1 MSTLIIIKDGQLVTT
16 TLTIAEGTKNSHDGV
31 IKLVRKHRPDL
42 EQFGL
47 VRFEI
52 RPRSAGQH
60 GGGDIEYAVLNEQ
73 QSALIIAYMR
83 NTEIVRSFKIAL
95 VKGFYEMRAK
105 LTAPADPF
113 AHIPAEHRALVAL
126 LCENA
131 AIKAKQDEL
140 AAAQATQQDSIQRI
154 EAKQSAIE
162 NGAAYFTVIGYGTWR
177 GITFSLTDAA
187 ALGRRAS
194 TLSKAAGIA
203 VDAVRDPRFGK
214 VNSYHESMLEAALSG
229 LHGGM

>member
-1 MSTLIIIKDGQLVTT
+1 MSTLAISVPTMSSIELVEIINAARGDK
-16 TLTIAEGTKNSHDGV
+16 KHMRHDT
-31 IKLVRKHRPDL
+31 
-42 EQFGL
+42 F
-47 VRFEI
+47 
-52 RPRSAGQH
+52 
-60 GGGDIEYAVLNEQ
+60 
-73 QSALIIAYMR
+73 M
-83 NTEIVRSFKIAL
+83 
-95 VKGFYEMRAK
+95 AK
-105 LTAPADPF
+105 LEKHPAITHQNFLASYKDSTGRTLKCYQLPEREAKLMVMSESLEVQAKVYDRMTALEAAPADPF
-113 AHIPAEHRALVAL
+113 AHIPAEHRALVVL

-131 AIKAKQDEL
+131 AIKAKQEEL
-140 AAAQATQQDSIQRI
+140 AHAQAAQQESIQRI
-154 EAKQSAIE
+154 EAKQSAVE